1 MINLWKNIKFLTLDE
16 VFFYTSFLNHC
27 LGLVKIEDGD
37 SSTSSAH
44 AQCQVPNFMTSVS
57 NSWEAVNTRCLRNAL
72 QGFTSP
78 NRKLTCCH
86 LASYESSKGYT
97 YLLWKFYILI
107 KIWILVCLFRDGARQ
122 YPPHPM
128 EHAAMESKKHTINIT
143 IGFPFQHQQVPS
155 P

>member
-1 MINLWKNIKFLTLDE
+1 MKF
-16 VFFYTSFLNHC
+16 FFYTSFLNHC

-107 KIWILVCLFRDGARQ
+107 KIWILVCLFVCLATGQGSIRLIQWSMQPWRARSTQ
-122 YPPHPM
+122 
-128 EHAAMESKKHTINIT
+128 
-143 IGFPFQHQQVPS
+143 
-155 P
+155 

>member
-1 MINLWKNIKFLTLDE
+1 MKF
-16 VFFYTSFLNHC
+16 FFYTSFLNHC

-37 SSTSSAH
+37 FSTSSAH

-86 LASYESSKGYT
+86 LASYESSKGYI

-107 KIWILVCLFRDGARQ
+107 KIWILVCLFVCLATGQGSIRLIQWSMQPWRARSTQ
-122 YPPHPM
+122 
-128 EHAAMESKKHTINIT
+128 
-143 IGFPFQHQQVPS
+143 
-155 P
+155 